1 MRQMKE
7 IDLLTTPSACS
18 YLNRYVYHDPLSDE
32 SIARYRRHIA
42 FVRASGL
49 IEETQNFAKHYKMT
63 TNMCYIYDHMSC
75 YWYGRRGRIPFVL
88 TEPYTHKNYP
98 VDGITYVQLPAE
110 ISPYGGGPFST
121 KPGLPMPT
129 GSYLCVKNIHSKY
142 LDEVSDRL
150 IRAAEELPAWNSVS
164 DDEREVA
171 KLIQRKLNSLP
182 RRWVK

>member
-1 MRQMKE
+1 MRHTNK

-42 FVRASGL
+42 FVRGSGL
-49 IEETQNFAKHYKMT
+49 IEETQKFAKHYKMT
-63 TNMCYIYDHMSC
+63 SNMRFIYDHVSC
-75 YWYGRRGRIPFVL
+75 YWYGRRGGIPFVL

-98 VDGITYVQLPAE
+98 VDGIKYVQLPAE

-121 KPGLPMPT
+121 KPGLPMPM

-150 IRAAEELPAWNSVS
+150 IRAAEELPTWNSVS

-171 KLIQRKLNSLP
+171 KLIYRKLNSTLQ
-182 RRWVK
+182 RRFK